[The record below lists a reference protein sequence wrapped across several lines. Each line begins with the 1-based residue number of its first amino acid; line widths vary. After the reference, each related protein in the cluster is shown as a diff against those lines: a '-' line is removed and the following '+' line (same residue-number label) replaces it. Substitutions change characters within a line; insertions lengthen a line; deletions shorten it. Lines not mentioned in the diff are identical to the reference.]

1 MDSSPPEDSIKP
13 KIDQRLLDQLETFNM
28 PVVNKWLDRQST

>member
-1 MDSSPPEDSIKP
+1 MVLTDTEPA
-13 KIDQRLLDQLETFNM
+13 RLLDQLETFNM